1 MFRTWQEVSRF
12 DCCKINGSSVARW
25 KGDEMVEALKDKGT
39 SEVLKKLREMKK
51 SAQDKKIAG
60 ICGGFGEFTPL
71 PSWLWRVVFLTSLFV
86 GGVGLIAYIILW
98 ICMPSAKTDP

>member
-1 MFRTWQEVSRF
+1 MFRKWQEVSRF
-12 DCCKINGSSVARW
+12 DCWKINGISVDRQ
-25 KGDEMVEALKDKGT
+25 KGRKMVETLKDKGT

-60 ICGGFGEFTPL
+60 ICGGFGEYTPL
-71 PSWLWRVVFLTSLFV
+71 PSWLWRVVFLTSLFL

-98 ICMPSAKTDP
+98 ICMPSAKTDQ